1 MLIDGSLRLY
11 GSGTDDGVLEVY
23 HSGRW
28 GTVCDD
34 GWGTEESLVA
44 CRQLGYTTFVSYA
57 HGNTINT
64 DFWLDD
70 VTCIGNESWLVSC
83 SNIGWGV
90 DNCNSGEG
98 IYINCTNGNL
108 NSNISCCPH
117 IFMHVPFMSC
127 NETFRRDYSNLW
139 LVLNLDLNEVQQYSN
154 SSHD

>member
-1 MLIDGSLRLY
+1 MLRFFTPYPSNTFFVKTSRSLLDLFRIISIFLLAEGSLRLY
-11 GSGTDDGVLEVY
+11 GSGTDDGILEVY

-70 VTCIGNESWLVSC
+70 VTCIGNESLLLDC
-83 SNIGWGV
+83 SNRGWGV
-90 DNCNSGEG
+90 DNCYSSEG
-98 IYINCTNGNL
+98 IYINCTNGN
-108 NSNISCCPH
+108 
-117 IFMHVPFMSC
+117 V
-127 NETFRRDYSNLW
+127 W
-139 LVLNLDLNEVQQYSN
+139 LQFIM
-154 SSHD
+154 